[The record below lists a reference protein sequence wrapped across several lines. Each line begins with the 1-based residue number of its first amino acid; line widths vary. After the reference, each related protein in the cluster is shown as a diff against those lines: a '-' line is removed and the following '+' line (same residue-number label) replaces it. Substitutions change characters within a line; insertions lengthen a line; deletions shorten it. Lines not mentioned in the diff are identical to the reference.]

1 MTTIE
6 LELCKSELARE
17 ILNTDNVELIN
28 TLRRAAQRFAKRQ
41 ANKTA
46 EAVSP
51 CQYTVE
57 QVRTRATEAM
67 GRYERGEYITNEEM
81 ISNTQRWK

>member
-6 LELCKSELARE
+6 LEHCKSELARE

-41 ANKTA
+41 ANNPPA
-46 EAVSP
+46 S
-51 CQYTVE
+51 
-57 QVRTRATEAM
+57 
-67 GRYERGEYITNEEM
+67 
-81 ISNTQRWK
+81 TQ

>member
-6 LELCKSELARE
+6 FELCKSELARE
-17 ILNTDNVELIN
+17 ILNTDNVELVN

-41 ANKTA
+41 ASKSA
-46 EAVSP
+46 DGVAP

-57 QVRTRATEAM
+57 EVRTRAVEAM
-67 GRYERGEYITNEEM
+67 SRYGQGEYLTNEEV
-81 ISNTQRWK
+81 INNTQRWK